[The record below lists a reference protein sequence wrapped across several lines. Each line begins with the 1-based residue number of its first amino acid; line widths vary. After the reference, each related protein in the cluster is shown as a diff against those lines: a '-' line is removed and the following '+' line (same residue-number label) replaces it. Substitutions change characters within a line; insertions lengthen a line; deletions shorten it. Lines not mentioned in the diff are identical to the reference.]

1 MKYELLNEFSL
12 YLYWVYYRPR
22 HILHCLGSSTRE
34 VECIDQQKLILFKLQ
49 FLSLKI
55 LNVNKFDGGKSGH
68 LDKRLVA
75 GKERSQVNLS

>member
-12 YLYWVYYRPR
+12 YLYWVYYQPW

-34 VECIDQQKLILFKLQ
+34 VECVDQQNLILFKLQ

-55 LNVNKFDGGKSGH
+55 LNANIFDGGKNGH